1 MLPRPAV
8 MRHEEAVVQG
18 KKPKTGAGLPEKKLA
33 GLFFLSLSFFFKEF
47 IYFFLERGEG
57 IGTGREPS
65 MCGCVSHA
73 PYWGPG
79 LQPRHV
85 P

>member
-1 MLPRPAV
+1 ML
-8 MRHEEAVVQG
+8 
-18 KKPKTGAGLPEKKLA
+18 GAHRGQCGTRDSPEKITQNPTVLP
-33 GLFFLSLSFFFKEF
+33 LFTLLNIQSVQLQVFFKDF
-47 IYFFLERGEG
+47 IYLFLERGEG
-57 IGTGREPS
+57 KEKERETS

-79 LQPRHV
+79 LQPRHG